1 MQNNKLRFVILIS
14 SIFTGL
20 GVLATIIYFK
30 QFKLYNCEEIL
41 NQVKKEFNNVE
52 ASYILHIPKTYQKFG
67 IETKVVHGGIS
78 INKNGKPIHYEFIA
92 DAFNG
97 QVIDIYEI

>member
-1 MQNNKLRFVILIS
+1 MQNNKLRFVLLCF
-14 SIFTGL
+14 SIFTGV
-20 GVLATIIYFK
+20 GMLATYIYFK
-30 QFKLYNCEEIL
+30 QFKFYNCEDIL
-41 NQVKKEFNNVE
+41 KQVKKQFTNVE

-67 IETKVVHGGIS
+67 IETKVVHGGITVNS
-78 INKNGKPIHYEFIA
+78 EGKSVNYEFIA

>member
-1 MQNNKLRFVILIS
+1 MQNNKLRFVILIFS
-14 SIFTGL
+14 VLTGIS
-20 GVLATIIYFK
+20 VLASIIYFK

-41 NQVKKEFNNVE
+41 KQVKKEFNNVE

-78 INKNGKPIHYEFIA
+78 VNKDDKLVHYEFIA

>member
-1 MQNNKLRFVILIS
+1 MQNNKLKFVILLF

-20 GVLATIIYFK
+20 GVFVTYIYFK
-30 QFKLYNCEEIL
+30 QFKHYNCEEIL
-41 NQVKKEFNNVE
+41 KQVKSKFNNVE

-67 IETKVVHGGIS
+67 IDTKVVHGGVTVTKD
-78 INKNGKPIHYEFIA
+78 NKPVHYEFIA

>member
-1 MQNNKLRFVILIS
+1 MQNNKLRLVMLLF

-20 GVLATIIYFK
+20 GILTALIYFK
-30 QFKLYNCEEIL
+30 QFKHYSCEEIL
-41 NQVKKEFNNVE
+41 KQVKSQFNDVE
-52 ASYILHIPKTYQKFG
+52 GSYILHIPKTYQKFG
-67 IETKVVHGGIS
+67 IETKVVHGGVT
-78 INKNGKPIHYEFIA
+78 INKNGNPVHYEFIA

>member
-1 MQNNKLRFVILIS
+1 ILIFS
-14 SIFTGL
+14 VFTGIS
-20 GVLATIIYFK
+20 VLASIIYFK

-41 NQVKKEFNNVE
+41 KQVKKEFNNVE

-78 INKNGKPIHYEFIA
+78 VNKDDKLVHYEFIA